1 MSAAWLNLRQ
11 NNLNVYR
18 LLSFLFLTGIFTL
31 SCNSF
36 KIPEY
41 KEFQNLRL
49 ESIGLNETTVY
60 MELLY
65 NNPNRIGF
73 RVSHTEA
80 DVYVDDVYLG
90 RAFSDTLIK
99 VARKSDFIIPLRIK
113 TDMKNVFKNAWSAL
127 SSREVTVRAS
137 GVITA
142 GVGGLYKTIPLAY
155 EGKHE
160 VGLFEPK
167 P

>member
-1 MSAAWLNLRQ
+1 MSTAWLNLRQ

-18 LLSFLFLTGIFTL
+18 LPSLLLLIFIFTL

-99 VARKSDFIIPLRIK
+99 VARKSDFVIPLRIK

-160 VGLFEPK
+160 VGLFQPV

>member
-1 MSAAWLNLRQ
+1 VLKQLT
-11 NNLNVYR
+11 
-18 LLSFLFLTGIFTL
+18 LLLFFVGIL
-31 SCNSF
+31 GSCSPF

-41 KEFQNLRL
+41 KDFQNLRL

-73 RVSHTEA
+73 QVEHTEA

-90 RAFSDTLIK
+90 RAYSDTLIR
-99 VARKSDFIIPLRIK
+99 VARKADFAIPLRIK
-113 TDMKNVFKNAWSAL
+113 TDMKNLFKNAWSAI
-127 SSREVTVRAS
+127 SSRQVTVRAN
-137 GVITA
+137 GTIRA
-142 GVGGLYKTIPLAY
+142 GVGGLFKTIPLAY

-160 VGLFEPK
+160 LGILEP
-167 P
+167 

>member
-1 MSAAWLNLRQ
+1 MCVGSLNLQQ
-11 NNLNVYR
+11 NLLTVYR
-18 LLSFLFLTGIFTL
+18 LLSLLFLIVVFTL

-41 KEFQNLRL
+41 KDFQNLRL
-49 ESIGLNETTVY
+49 ESLGLNETTVY
-60 MELLY
+60 MELVY

-90 RAFSDTLIK
+90 RAISDTVIR
-99 VARKSDFIIPLRIK
+99 VARKSDFYIPLRIK
-113 TDMKNVFKNAWSAL
+113 TDMRNIFKNAWSAI
-127 SSREVTVRAS
+127 SHKEVTVRAS

-160 VGLFEPK
+160 LGLFEPR

>member
-1 MSAAWLNLRQ
+1 MT
-11 NNLNVYR
+11 VYR
-18 LLSFLFLTGIFTL
+18 LASLLFLIAFFGL

-41 KEFQNLRL
+41 KNFQNLRL

-60 MELLY
+60 MELVY

-73 RVSHTEA
+73 RVSHTEC

-90 RAFSDTLIK
+90 RALSDTLIR

-142 GVGGLYKTIPLAY
+142 GVGGIYKTIPLAY

>member
-1 MSAAWLNLRQ
+1 M
-11 NNLNVYR
+11 
-18 LLSFLFLTGIFTL
+18 
-31 SCNSF
+31 
-36 KIPEY
+36 
-41 KEFQNLRL
+41 
-49 ESIGLNETTVY
+49 
-60 MELLY
+60 
-65 NNPNRIGF
+65 
-73 RVSHTEA
+73 
-80 DVYVDDVYLG
+80 YVDDVYLG
-90 RAFSDTLIK
+90 RALSDTLIK

-160 VGLFEPK
+160 VGLFEPR

>member
-1 MSAAWLNLRQ
+1 
-11 NNLNVYR
+11 
-18 LLSFLFLTGIFTL
+18 
-31 SCNSF
+31 
-36 KIPEY
+36 
-41 KEFQNLRL
+41 
-49 ESIGLNETTVY
+49 
-60 MELLY
+60 
-65 NNPNRIGF
+65 
-73 RVSHTEA
+73 
-80 DVYVDDVYLG
+80 
-90 RAFSDTLIK
+90 
-99 VARKSDFIIPLRIK
+99 
-113 TDMKNVFKNAWSAL
+113 MKNVFKNAWSAL

>member
-1 MSAAWLNLRQ
+1 MSTAWLNLRQ

-18 LLSFLFLTGIFTL
+18 LLPLLFLIFIFTL

-60 MELLY
+60 MELVY
-65 NNPNRIGF
+65 NNPNKIGF
-73 RVSHTEA
+73 RVSHTEC

-90 RAFSDTLIK
+90 RALSDTLIK

-113 TDMKNVFKNAWSAL
+113 TDMKKVFKNAWSAL

-160 VGLFEPK
+160 VGLFEPR

>member
-1 MSAAWLNLRQ
+1 MSVAWLNLRQ

-18 LLSFLFLTGIFTL
+18 LLSLLFLTGTFTL

-160 VGLFEPK
+160 VGLLEPK

>member
-1 MSAAWLNLRQ
+1 MGWLNLQQ
-11 NNLNVYR
+11 NKMTVYR
-18 LLSFLFLTGIFTL
+18 FAPLLFLIAFFSL

-60 MELLY
+60 MELVY

-73 RVSHTEA
+73 RVNHTEC

-90 RAFSDTLIK
+90 RALSDTLIK

>member
-1 MSAAWLNLRQ
+1 MFRLAS
-11 NNLNVYR
+11 
-18 LLSFLFLTGIFTL
+18 LLSLLVILNL

-41 KEFQNLRL
+41 KDFQNLRL
-49 ESIGLNETTVY
+49 ESLGLNETTVY

-73 RVSHTEA
+73 QVNHTEA

-90 RAFSDTLIK
+90 RAVSDTLIK

-113 TDMKNVFKNAWSAL
+113 TDMKNIFKNAWSAI
-127 SSREVTVRAS
+127 SSKEVTVRAS
-137 GVITA
+137 GTIRA
-142 GVGGLYKTIPLAY
+142 GVGGLFKTIPLSY
-155 EGKHE
+155 EGKHQ
-160 VGLFEPK
+160 VGMFEPR